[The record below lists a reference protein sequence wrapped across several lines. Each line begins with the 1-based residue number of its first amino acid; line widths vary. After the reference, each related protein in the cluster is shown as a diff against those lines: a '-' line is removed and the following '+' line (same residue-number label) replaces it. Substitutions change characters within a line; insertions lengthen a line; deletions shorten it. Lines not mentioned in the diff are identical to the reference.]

1 MVKTHTFD
9 DISYYTP
16 STDLWP
22 FSVCRP
28 TFHRSALYLLLV
40 VACLFDIGCSRVSE
54 TPTPILETPTLQAEN
69 GQNGTP
75 IAIEQTVESPSAPV
89 IDPTPTFTPEP
100 IVGNIVLW
108 HSWAGADADAL
119 EEILVAAEQRFP
131 GLRVHTLFVAYD
143 DLGQGYA
150 EAVQAGEGPD
160 LVLAPNW
167 WLGDMIQ
174 AGVVARLDTPENALI
189 AVDVQKRFWPAAL
202 DNMRWRGELYGLPTN
217 FEVVSLYFNRELIS
231 DDALPTTTDDFLA
244 LIQENPR
251 HGIGL
256 YNSLYHLYWGIPAYG
271 GQLLDEDGVVI
282 LDQNSGTA
290 DYLRWLVAMEQLA
303 GNFIDTDYGMLIDR
317 FKKREFAFF
326 IDGPWSIGELREAL
340 GENLG
345 ITRLPTGSNGPAH
358 PWLSAD
364 GIFLNPNSSSSQQWL
379 ARAFML
385 YLTSIESGSTLVR
398 VARRLP
404 ANRTVEVDGPI
415 LGGFMRQAEFAH
427 SMPTVP
433 EMDEVWGY
441 GGDMLIKVLN
451 GVADPDE
458 TVVETTTLINEA
470 NGK

>member
-1 MVKTHTFD
+1 MLPLRRTLDRLT
-9 DISYYTP
+9 
-16 STDLWP
+16 
-22 FSVCRP
+22 
-28 TFHRSALYLLLV
+28 LYLFI
-40 VACLFDIGCSRVSE
+40 VAICLFMFACSRTNG
-54 TPTPILETPTLQAEN
+54 TPTPIIVTPTLVTEN
-69 GQNGTP
+69 SQMGTP
-75 IAIEQTVESPSAPV
+75 LAATQHSDSPSAPV
-89 IDPTPTFTPEP
+89 IELTPTFTPEP

-119 EEILVAAEQRFP
+119 SEILVAAQQQYP
-131 GLRVHTLFVAYD
+131 DLRVDTLFVAYD

-150 EAVQAGEGPD
+150 EAVQAGQGPD

-174 AGVVARLDTPENALI
+174 AGVVAALDTSENALI
-189 AVDVQKRFWPAAL
+189 AIDVQKRFWPATL
-202 DNMRWRGELYGLPTN
+202 DNMRWQGDLYGLPTN
-217 FEVVSLYFNRELIS
+217 FEVVSLYFNRSLIPA
-231 DDALPTTTDDFLA
+231 DALPTTTNDFIV
-244 LIQENPR
+244 LIQENPQ

-271 GQLLDEDGVVI
+271 GQLLDDDGVVI

-290 DYLRWLVAMEQLA
+290 DYLRWLVTMDQLE
-303 GNFIDTDYGMLIDR
+303 GNFIDSDYGMLIDR
-317 FKKREFAFF
+317 FKKGEFAFF
-326 IDGPWSIGELREAL
+326 VDGPWSIGELTQAL
-340 GENLG
+340 GDNLS
-345 ITRLPTGSNGPAH
+345 ITQLPTGSRGPAH

-364 GIFLNPNSSSSQQWL
+364 GIFLNPNSSPNQQRL

-385 YLTSIESGSTLVR
+385 HLTSVESGSILVR
-398 VARRLP
+398 VAGRLP

-415 LGGFMRQAEFAH
+415 LSSFMHQAEFAH

-458 TVVETTTLINEA
+458 TVAETTTLINEA